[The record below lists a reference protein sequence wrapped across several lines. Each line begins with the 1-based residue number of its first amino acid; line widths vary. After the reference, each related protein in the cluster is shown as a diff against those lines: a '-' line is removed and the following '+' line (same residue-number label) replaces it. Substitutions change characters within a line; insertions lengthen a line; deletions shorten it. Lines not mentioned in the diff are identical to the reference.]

1 MKKNLLRSLLTIVLL
16 FAVVTPLMAYSS
28 FQDFLKTNGRLDYVD
43 YTRIK
48 QDTRRSIRVS
58 FEIGNQSF
66 NGVLKKGYRLDDET
80 ADSLIRSVMVEMGLN
95 GAALVVHETNLE
107 RAKNI
112 DPAFKP
118 QFWIE
123 MIGQALGA
131 GDAMAYASVMT
142 GRISGTEYFMSQ
154 FESKLLSYGTAV
166 FAEATALSPA
176 GMVVMN
182 LITDCGETAVKETLK
197 AVRNDEIKQKAITS
211 AAILDSFYKRCN
223 QKLKAE
229 AEKKDDTRW
238 HLTANS
244 KSQEIRDFFGVQ
256 VVQNWNL
263 VCDLKIEENTEN
275 PGGYYS
281 GVMSIDISHD
291 MTKFDRKYLWDVV
304 NRLPILSQLKQKC
317 PWQSFYDCWTRSSKL
332 EKQLLATK
340 VRFVVPD
347 NIENCERGEELDR
360 VRISQFFKSREDFW
374 SMHPIWLVPDGVI
387 PSLDQNGRYTLPYTE
402 GQMATVIYLMGE
414 FGEDNLSP
422 QIYAMSSNMQL
433 WAETNASHFHNN
445 FDMSQISS
453 SGGVLAVNHDIFRD
467 LQSGLIVLSKGWKGV
482 KE

>member
-1 MKKNLLRSLLTIVLL
+1 MKKRLLRLLTALVLL
-16 FAVVTPLMAYSS
+16 IVMAAPVFGYSS
-28 FQDFLKTNGRLDYVD
+28 FQDFLKQNNRLRGVD

-48 QDTRRSIRVS
+48 QDTRKSIRVS

-66 NGVLKKGYRLDDET
+66 NGVLKKGYRLEDAT

-95 GAALVVHETNLE
+95 EAALVIHETNIE

-131 GDAMAYASVMT
+131 GNAMAYADLLT
-142 GRISGTEYFMSQ
+142 GKISGLEYFNGQ
-154 FESKLLSYGTAV
+154 FEGMMLSYGTAV

-182 LITDCGETAVKETLK
+182 LITDCGETAIKETLK
-197 AVRNDEIKQKAITS
+197 AVKNDEIKQKAITS
-211 AAILDSFYKRCN
+211 AAILNSFYRRCN

-229 AEKKDDTRW
+229 AEKNDSTSW
-238 HLTANS
+238 SLTANS
-244 KSQEIRDFFGVQ
+244 KSQEIRNFFGAQ
-256 VVQNWNL
+256 IVQNWNL
-263 VCDLKIEENTEN
+263 ICDLKIEENTEN

-304 NRLPILSQLKQKC
+304 NRLPILPQLKEKC
-317 PWQSFYDCWTRSSKL
+317 PWQSFYDCWKRSSKL
-332 EKQLLATK
+332 EKQLYAKK

-347 NIENCERGEELDR
+347 NIERCQNGEELDR

-374 SMHPIWLVPDGVI
+374 SLHPIWLVPDGVI
-387 PSLDQNGRYTLPYTE
+387 PALDQNGRYTLPFTE
-402 GQMATVIYLMGE
+402 GQAATVIYLMGE
-414 FGEDNLSP
+414 FGEDNMSP

-433 WAETNASHFHNN
+433 WAETNASHFHNS
-445 FDMSQISS
+445 FDMSQITSD
-453 SGGVLAVNHDIFRD
+453 GGVLAVNHDIFRD
-467 LQSGLIVLSKGWKGV
+467 LESGLIVLSKGWKGV
-482 KE
+482 K

>member
-16 FAVVTPLMAYSS
+16 FALATPLMAYSG
-28 FQDFLKTNGRLDYVD
+28 FQDFLRTNGRLSYVD

-66 NGVLKKGYRLDDET
+66 NGVLKKGYRLDDAT

-95 GAALVVHETNLE
+95 NAALVVHETNIE
-107 RAKNI
+107 RAKKI

-131 GDAMAYASVMT
+131 GNAMAYADLLR
-142 GRISGTEYFMSQ
+142 GKISGTEYFMGQ
-154 FESKLLSYGTAV
+154 FEGKLLSYGTAV

-182 LITDCGETAVKETLK
+182 LITDCGETAVKEALK
-197 AVRNDEIKQKAITS
+197 AVKNDEIKQQAITS

-244 KSQEIRDFFGVQ
+244 KSQEIRTFFGAQ
-256 VVQNWNL
+256 VVQNWTL
-263 VCDLKIEENTEN
+263 SCDLKIEENTES
-275 PGGYYS
+275 PGGIYS
-281 GVMSIDISHD
+281 GYMTVDISHD
-291 MTKFDRKYLWDVV
+291 MTKFDGKYLWDVV
-304 NRLPILSQLKQKC
+304 NKLPLLSQIHQKF
-317 PWQSFYDCWTRSSKL
+317 PWQSFYDCWNLSSKL
-332 EKQLLATK
+332 EKQLVAKK
-340 VRFVVPD
+340 VRFVIPD
-347 NIENCERGEELDR
+347 NVEKIPQNSYIDS
-360 VRISQFFKSREDFW
+360 VVISDFFKSREDFW
-374 SMHPIWLVPDGVI
+374 SLHPIWLVPDGVV
-387 PSLDQNGRYTLPYTE
+387 PLLDEKGRYKLPFTDAQL
-402 GQMATVIYLMGE
+402 GAVVYLTGE
-414 FGEDNLSP
+414 FGEDKLSP
-422 QIYAMSSNMQL
+422 QLYALSSSMQV
-433 WAETNASHFHNN
+433 WMETNAPNYHHET
-445 FDMSQISS
+445 DMSKLSEG
-453 SGGVLAVNHDIFRD
+453 GGVLAVNHDIFRD
-467 LQSGLIVLSKGWKGV
+467 LESGIIILSMGWRGIDV
-482 KE
+482 